1 MQTESPGQLIPKILL
16 PYAQQ
21 WAERSGMTLLSRLLV
36 DENLRALLEKYGD
49 EMVQG
54 VVSAT
59 SRRRTANSSRNGY
72 RPAPVEPPGVHETP
86 SNGDDMAR
94 LLDRVS
100 ALEAEQRVQQAL
112 FEAVRT
118 KIGPLALALGCCP
131 ECLVG
136 VGGCPKCGGRSTVG
150 YYPPDRALLESE
162 VIRPLAARGVP
173 LSLNGINH
181 QPTVVS
187 VGNGN

>member
-1 MQTESPGQLIPKILL
+1 MIPRILL

-21 WAERSGMTLLSRLLV
+21 WAERSGMTLLSRMLV

-54 VVSAT
+54 VVNAT
-59 SRRRTANSSRNGY
+59 SRRRAANGTSGTRNGY
-72 RPAPVEPPGVHETP
+72 RPAPAEPPGVHETS

-112 FEAVRT
+112 FDAVRT
-118 KIGPLALALGCCP
+118 KIRPLALALGCCP

-162 VIRPLAARGVP
+162 VMRPLATRGVP
-173 LSLNGINH
+173 LSLNGFNH
-181 QPTVVS
+181 PPEVVS
-187 VGNGN
+187 VGN

>member
-21 WAERSGMTLLSRLLV
+21 WAERSGMALLSRLLV

-54 VVSAT
+54 VLNAT
-59 SRRRTANSSRNGY
+59 NRRRPANGTRDRY
-72 RPAPVEPPGVHETP
+72 RPAPAEPPGVHETP
-86 SNGDDMAR
+86 SNDNDMAR
-94 LLDRVS
+94 LMDRVS

-112 FEAVRT
+112 FDAVRT
-118 KIGPLALALGCCP
+118 KIRPLALALGCCP

-162 VIRPLAARGVP
+162 VIRPLSTRGVP

-181 QPTVVS
+181 QPEVVS
-187 VGNGN
+187 AGN